1 MEKNNLAIEYARKA
15 LKINRKN
22 AFAYS
27 TLAETYGKMGR
38 DEEFFENMELALKHG
53 FPVWDQVDEIPYI
66 RYADEDRFQ
75 KLLSLYQGSYIPH

>member
-38 DEEFFENMELALKHG
+38 DEEFFENIELALKHG

-66 RYADEDRFQ
+66 RYANEDRFQ
-75 KLLSLYQGSYIPH
+75 KLLSLYQGSYVPH